1 MNAPIGLNGN
11 FKAVPVIPAN
21 LTIDQIHLLIPPGFD
36 DIIEYDIEP
45 FTQSIN
51 ITILT
56 DKNKTN
62 TIITINQNL
71 YNPEKNDCYF
81 PRFLIEQ
88 SHKYP
93 KIDYLTDTRDRFIFN
108 QNELLYICLQHR
120 LSDFK
125 KYKDA
130 FSNLISNDIT
140 AVMDF
145 INYIPNTAY
154 NAIQRDKHSY
164 ILLSVFNPKTG
175 NLKIVK
181 NNQCLG
187 TILKHRKYSPNKTQ
201 LIKLLPT
208 LPLHFSSESMGEK
221 SKYVLHDYDSP
232 LYRSV
237 GHKIIKDG
245 RNNPIALSL
254 FPPKQNIPA
263 RTKTHITSNA
273 YPLANFV
280 SNSKFIQD
288 FIPNHEKQIFEP
300 KDNCYRKTLCVIHPM
315 LDNGKFLYGEVY
327 ASQDFVSTEVIVRE
341 TLSDQLEEI
350 YVEKDKSYKADK
362 DGRIKIALNIENKEL
377 FLDNCISAKLT
388 HIIIVGTLGVQ
399 KLVFQ
404 VVRHAG
410 NARIDSNT
418 GLKGVTTC
426 RNNLGTISI
435 PSLNTE
441 LKPEL
446 VFGMNSFKAKGNG
459 IMLARAALAVELGL
473 YHPKHTSGLLN
484 TWDVQEINNAANSLP
499 EYSYIDS
506 MGNKQEVQI
515 GIVYARFT
523 ELCYVYKSY
532 GHDKPF
538 SFEAGRVLHSLKDK
552 RLFNNIW
559 DNYVVEDYKK
569 IVIELEKILLDKRD
583 IFEDGLPIYTMEAI
597 RSKKIFEAKDLILNI
612 RTATESSSRL
622 LDESWNKEGFF
633 INFIPN
639 GGKCI
644 RIPCAKT
651 LKKFCTQ
658 TNDKMYMYPPL
669 LIEISKIISCVLNNT
684 YQLLFP
690 NTDSNY
696 AKNHTPIIRFYR
708 DIKGLLYSSEEAA
721 VMLIQKLS
729 RPEVPGFAFKQVTDW
744 ILPDNTCVVM
754 CNKTYNIAIKEALG
768 EDYPLHE
775 MKHGFY
781 GLHNRAPFLW
791 QKQMLPVKIWNQ
803 DDFRIYLHCKF
814 GIKLEDYINTKW
826 NNDIIIFSN
835 NCLKNSQSDVDG
847 DHSSV
852 FTPEGLEIQECLRN
866 YSNEHVTQSEIEWID
881 DYIKG
886 ELESNDDLIKNG
898 VLVNHTYKLYEV
910 PLHDIQVNR
919 KERKTGF
926 STFLFRAIS
935 AKANIGLSTNDGWIF
950 NMLLDIY
957 QKYYVLNNGK
967 YKVNEDSEEKAMY
980 RLSEEQR
987 DELSFTY
994 TRALQDFVVRGVKHT
1009 DNGSEDFEVLF
1020 LKNACK
1026 DDNSKDVYKLL
1037 TQELKLNTMLASK
1050 MIFIITWAQETGLL
1064 DACGAFLKLYNKG
1077 TIPTDEVA
1085 IAFEK
1090 HDDFIQANTYF
1101 GMLLE
1106 SVYSLRKYS
1115 KEVKQKAK
1123 AEFKSKPVTF
1133 IDPLLALGF

>member
-21 LTIDQIHLLIPPGFD
+21 LTIDQIHLLIPPGFE

-45 FTQSIN
+45 FSQAIN
-51 ITILT
+51 ITILN
-56 DKNKTN
+56 DNNKSN
-62 TIITINQNL
+62 TIISINQNL
-71 YNPEKNDCYF
+71 YNPSINDCFF
-81 PRFLIEQ
+81 PKFLIEQ
-88 SHKYP
+88 SEKYP
-93 KIDYLTDTRDRFIFN
+93 KINYLTDTRDRFIFN

-120 LSDFK
+120 LVDFK

-130 FSNLISNDIT
+130 YSNLISNDIT
-140 AVMDF
+140 AIMDF

-154 NAIQRDKHSY
+154 NAVQRDNHSY
-164 ILLSVFNPKTG
+164 ILLSIFNPLTKSI
-175 NLKIVK
+175 KIVK

-187 TILKHRKYSPNKTQ
+187 TILKHKRYVPSKKQ
-201 LIKLLPT
+201 LEKLLPT

-237 GHKIIKDG
+237 GYKITKDVK
-245 RNNPIALSL
+245 NNPIALSL

-263 RTKTHITSNA
+263 RNKTHVTSNA
-273 YPLANFV
+273 YALANFKAN
-280 SNSKFIQD
+280 SNFIQD
-288 FIPNHEKQIFEP
+288 FLPNHETQKFEP
-300 KDNCYRKTLCVIHPM
+300 KDSCYRKTLCVIHPM

-327 ASQDFVSTEVIVRE
+327 ASKEFVSTEVIVRE
-341 TLSDQLEEI
+341 TITDQLEEI

-362 DGRIKIALNIENKEL
+362 NGRIKIALNIENTEI
-377 FLDNCISAKLT
+377 FLDNCISATLS
-388 HIIIVGTLGVQ
+388 HVQIVGTLGVQ

-404 VVRHAG
+404 VVRYAG

-426 RNNLGTISI
+426 RNNLGTINI

-459 IMLARAALAVELGL
+459 IQLARAALAVELGT
-473 YHPKHTSGLLN
+473 YRPNHTSGMLN
-484 TWDVQEINNAANSLP
+484 TWDVDEINKAANSLP

-523 ELCYVYKSY
+523 ELCYIYKSY

-538 SFEAGRVLHSLKDK
+538 SFEAGRVLHSLEDN

-559 DNYVVEDYKK
+559 DNYVVEDYKQ
-569 IVIELEKILLDKRD
+569 IVIELEKILLDKKN
-583 IFEDGLPIYTMEAI
+583 IFEDKLPIYTVESI
-597 RSKKIFEAKDLILNI
+597 KNKKIFLPKDLILNI
-612 RTATESSSRL
+612 RTATESDSCL
-622 LDESWNKEGFF
+622 LNEDWNPNGFF
-633 INFIPN
+633 LNLLPN

-651 LKKFCTQ
+651 LKMFCTQ

-669 LIEISKIISCVLNNT
+669 LIEISRIISCILNNQI
-684 YQLLFP
+684 QLLFP
-690 NTDSNY
+690 KTESNY
-696 AKNHTPIIRFYR
+696 AKNYTPVIKYYK

-814 GIKLEDYINTKW
+814 GIKLEDYINTEW
-826 NNDIIIFSN
+826 NNDIVIFSN
-835 NCLKNSQSDVDG
+835 NCLKSSQSDVDG

-852 FTPEGLEIQECLRN
+852 FTPSGLEVQECLRN
-866 YSNEHVTQSEIEWID
+866 YKNEHVTESEVQWIE
-881 DYIKG
+881 DYITG
-886 ELESNDDLIKNG
+886 ELDSNNDLIKDG

-910 PLHDIQVNR
+910 PLHNITVNR
-919 KERKTGF
+919 KETKLGF
-926 STFLFRAIS
+926 STFLFRAIA

-957 QKYYVLNNGK
+957 QKYYALNNGK
-967 YKVNEDSEEKAMY
+967 YKANEDSEEKAMY

-1020 LKNACK
+1020 LKNFWNP
-1026 DDNSKDVYKLL
+1026 DNSKDVFRLL
-1037 TQELKLNTMLASK
+1037 TQDLKLNTMLASK
-1050 MIFIITWAQETGLL
+1050 MMFIITWAQETKFLE
-1064 DACGAFLKLYNKG
+1064 ACGAFLKLYNKG
-1077 TIPTDEVA
+1077 TIPNEFV
-1085 IAFEK
+1085 IEAFEK
-1090 HDDFIQANTYF
+1090 HDDFIQENTYF

-1106 SVYSLRKYS
+1106 PVYNLRKYARDH
-1115 KEVKQKAK
+1115 KQKATK
-1123 AEFKSKPVTF
+1123 EFKAKTVYV
-1133 IDPLLALGF
+1133 DPLKALGF